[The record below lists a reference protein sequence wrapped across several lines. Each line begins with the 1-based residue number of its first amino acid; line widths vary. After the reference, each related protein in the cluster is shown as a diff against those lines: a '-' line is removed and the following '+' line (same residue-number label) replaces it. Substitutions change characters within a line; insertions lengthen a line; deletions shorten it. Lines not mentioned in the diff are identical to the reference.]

1 MAIPL
6 WVLALLALAVG
17 VMIIPHP
24 AAEVESPHWLAF
36 LAIGVA
42 LAGIGLAWLTYGAKV
57 VDAERLSSAFGPI
70 RAAAERRYW
79 LDDLFGGIYRGV
91 ILALS
96 RLVGW
101 TDRYLVDGVVNLFS
115 AWTLMA
121 GDRLRRIQSG
131 RPQDY
136 IYGVA
141 LGVLLLMFFSLSRW
155 PR

>member
-6 WVLALLALAVG
+6 WVLALLALAIG

-24 AAEVESPHWLAF
+24 GAEFEGPYWLVF
-36 LAIGVA
+36 LAIGVS

-57 VDAERLSSAFGPI
+57 VDAGRLSGAFGPI

-79 LDDLFGGIYRGV
+79 LDDLFGGIYGGV
-91 ILALS
+91 ILASS

-101 TDRYLVDGVVNLFS
+101 IDRYLVDGVVNLFS

-131 RPQDY
+131 QPQDY
-136 IYGVA
+136 LYGVA
-141 LGVLLLMFFSLSRW
+141 LGALLLMILSVIRW